1 MTEKDA
7 EWLARQCVERSA
19 NRGHGTAPLGDPER
33 QQGGDAMSAMP
44 QEPDAFGEQVMSIL
58 RRHFPERA
66 VQLAGPMDV
75 VIDGRHLGLDNLY
88 RMVLRD
94 PDNGVEIV
102 ECYLEKLIEG
112 DTVSGAPL
120 PFAIA
125 KPRIMPRIQPET
137 IFKHLDREQVA
148 HVPFVNGTVVVFVI
162 DLPQMTVSI
171 TSEQMVR
178 WGMQPDDLEAIARE
192 NLGRYAPELSI
203 QIIDSKDGGRAAIV
217 SRQDGYDAARLLL
230 TRLYDKLAPELKGDF
245 YVATPAR
252 DTFLAMTVNPD
263 EFVDRL
269 QARID
274 ADYQRLPYPI
284 TNSLFVAGTAA

>member
-1 MTEKDA
+1 MA
-7 EWLARQCVERSA
+7 
-19 NRGHGTAPLGDPER
+19 
-33 QQGGDAMSAMP
+33 AMP
-44 QEPDAFGEQVMSIL
+44 HEPEAFGEQVVSIL
-58 RRHFPERA
+58 KRHFPERA

-94 PDNGVEIV
+94 PDHGLEIV
-102 ECYLEKLIEG
+102 ENYLEKLIEG
-112 DTVSGAPL
+112 DTVSGTPL

-125 KPRIMPRIQPET
+125 RPRVMPRIQPES

-171 TSEQMVR
+171 TTEQMVR
-178 WGMQPDDLEAIARE
+178 WGVQAEDLELIARE
-192 NLGRYAPELSI
+192 NLGRYAPDLSI
-203 QIIDSKDGGRAAIV
+203 QVIDSKDGGRAAIV

-230 TRLYDKLAPELKGDF
+230 NRLYERLAPELKGDF

-252 DTFLAMTVNPD
+252 DMLVAFTCDP
-263 EFVDRL
+263 EPFVVRL
-269 QARID
+269 RNRVAK
-274 ADYQRLPYPI
+274 DYRRLPYPI
-284 TNSLFVAGTAA
+284 TEELFIVTMDGVAGTKLAQAA

>member
-1 MTEKDA
+1 
-7 EWLARQCVERSA
+7 
-19 NRGHGTAPLGDPER
+19 
-33 QQGGDAMSAMP
+33 MSAMP
-44 QEPDAFGEQVMSIL
+44 QEPEAFGEQVVFIL
-58 RRHFPERA
+58 KRHFPERI
-66 VQLAGPMDV
+66 VHLAGPMDV

-102 ECYLEKLIEG
+102 ENYLEKLIEG

-125 KPRIMPRIQPET
+125 RPRIMPRIQPDT

-148 HVPFVNGTVVVFVI
+148 HVPFVNNTVVVFVI

-171 TSEQMVR
+171 TTEQMMK
-178 WGMQPDDLEAIARE
+178 WGVQADDLELIARE
-192 NLGRYAPELSI
+192 NLGRYAPDLSI
-203 QIIDSKDGGRAAIV
+203 QIIDSKEGGRAAIV

-230 TRLYDKLAPELKGDF
+230 NRLYEKLAPELKGDF

-252 DTFLAMTVNPD
+252 DTFLAMTCDPP
-263 EFVDRL
+263 EFVGRL
-269 QARID
+269 KNRID
-274 ADYQRLPYPI
+274 ADYRRLPYPI
-284 TNSLFVAGTAA
+284 TNELFVVTRDGVAGTAISEAA